1 MQEGAVQIPADV
13 FVHGLD
19 EALSES
25 LALVSHYA
33 LHHAFI
39 ILVIFEPSSDGIL
52 DLLTPAA
59 KAVFVE
65 PIPKLG

>member
-1 MQEGAVQIPADV
+1 MEVGAKMSSPADV

-52 DLLTPAA
+52 DLLTL
-59 KAVFVE
+59 
-65 PIPKLG
+65 IYNIR